1 MPAENSRK
9 GTPPYISPI
18 TFRNLLTELQRNMP
32 DRIDRS
38 YLNTLHSGSTST
50 QVMSAIRYLNLVD
63 GYDKPTHHLKLLVAA
78 ASPEEKVKR
87 LRDIA
92 QVSYAFLLNNPAV
105 DAQAATYS
113 QLEEMFKDFCGV
125 EGDVRRKCIKF
136 FTSLAGDAGI
146 SLSPHV
152 AKKIRMARGSAVSKP
167 SSKKVNSKNIK
178 IMEIPQQLEPVPQ
191 YNLLLDKLLGKFPD
205 MDVTWSNEMKQLWL
219 ESFNQF
225 MIRAYESYPQNGN
238 NARPGPNQP

>member
-18 TFRNLLTELQRNMP
+18 TFRSLITELQRNMP

-50 QVMSAIRYLNLVD
+50 QVMSAMRYLNLVD
-63 GYDKPTHHLKLLVAA
+63 VYDKPTHHLKLLVAA
-78 ASPEEKVKR
+78 ASSEEKVKR
-87 LRDIA
+87 LSDIA
-92 QVSYAFLLNNPAV
+92 HLSYAFLLNNSAV
-105 DAQAATYS
+105 DIQAATYA
-113 QLEEMFKDFCGV
+113 QLEENFKDFCGV

-152 AKKIRMARGSAVSKP
+152 VKKIRMGRGSAVSKP
-167 SSKKVNSKNIK
+167 SPKKVNSKTMK
-178 IMEIPQQLEPVPQ
+178 VMEIPQQAALVPQ
-191 YNLLLDKLLGKFPD
+191 YDLLFDKLLGKFPD
-205 MDVTWSNEMKQLWL
+205 MDVTWSNEMKQLWM

-225 MIRAYESYPQNGN
+225 MLRAYEAYTQSGKISRTGFPQ
-238 NARPGPNQP
+238 P

>member
-1 MPAENSRK
+1 MSAENSRK

-38 YLNTLHSGSTST
+38 YLNNMHSGSTST
-50 QVMSAIRYLNLVD
+50 QVMSAIRYMNLVD
-63 GYDKPTHHLKLLVAA
+63 VYDKPTHHLKLLVAA

-92 QVSYAFLLNNPAV
+92 QVSYAFLLNNPAIDV
-105 DAQAATYS
+105 QAATYA
-113 QLEEMFKDFCGV
+113 QLEEFFTDFCGV

-136 FTSLAGDAGI
+136 FTSLAVDAGI

-152 AKKIRMARGSAVSKP
+152 AKKIRMARGSGVSKP
-167 SSKKVNSKNIK
+167 SLKKVNSKTIK
-178 IMEIPQQLEPVPQ
+178 LMEIPQQMASVPQ
-191 YNLLLDKLLGKFPD
+191 YDLFLDKLLGKFPD
-205 MDVTWSNEMKQLWL
+205 MDVTWTNEMKQLWL

-225 MIRAYESYPQNGN
+225 MMKAYESYPQGKKIDH
-238 NARPGPNQP
+238 PGQNQ